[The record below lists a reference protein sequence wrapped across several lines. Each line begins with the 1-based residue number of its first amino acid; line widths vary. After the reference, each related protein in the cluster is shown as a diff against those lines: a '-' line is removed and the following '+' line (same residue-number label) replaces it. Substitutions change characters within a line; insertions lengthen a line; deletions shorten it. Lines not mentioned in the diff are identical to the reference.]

1 MFKVVIIG
9 DALNKYLY
17 VTSIF
22 FIQNHLKQKYYFED
36 DEDTSANKIELNFW
50 NKGS

>member
-9 DALNKYLY
+9 DALNKY
-17 VTSIF
+17 VTSNF
-22 FIQNHLKQKYYFED
+22 VAIQNHLTLKYYFKD